1 MIRIAVVDDQK
12 NDLAYI
18 KKGIEK
24 QLDLRNIKYKLYLYI
39 DASKLLQDNEN
50 DPFDVVFLDI
60 DMPQLTGMDAAESI
74 NNISPKTIIV
84 FVTNHD
90 ELVYKAYRF
99 KAVGFVR
106 KSYFDDEINEILD
119 VVLTEIHKRNHILN
133 ISDNRSII
141 KIDLFNLLYVKSD
154 DHYAEF
160 YSKNSKQCIRQSLN
174 DIEMKIE
181 HFGFIR
187 THSRYL
193 VNYRHIYSIEKTVV
207 ILSDGKTQIPISR
220 NKITDVKEKVQMFSR
235 SIE

>member
-12 NDLAYI
+12 NDLDYI
-18 KKGIEK
+18 SKKVRK
-24 QLDLRNIKYKLYLYI
+24 QLDLQSIKYKFYLYL

-50 DPFDVVFLDI
+50 NPFDVIFLDI

-74 NNISPKTIIV
+74 NNISSKTVIV

-99 KAVGFVR
+99 KAVGFIR
-106 KSYFDDEINEILD
+106 KSYFDDEINEILG
-119 VVLTEIHKRNHILN
+119 VALTELYKRNHILS
-133 ISDNRSII
+133 ISDNRSIV
-141 KIDLFNLLYVKSD
+141 KINLFEVLYVKSD

-160 YSKNSKQCIRQSLN
+160 YFKNSKQCIRQSLN
-174 DIEMKIE
+174 DIEAQIGN
-181 HFGFIR
+181 FGFIR

-220 NKITDVKEKVQMFSR
+220 NKITGVKEKAQMFSR

>member
-18 KKGIEK
+18 KKGIGK

-106 KSYFDDEINEILD
+106 KSLNCQPKIGQKLFSRMASFKLNGRKI
-119 VVLTEIHKRNHILN
+119 TER
-133 ISDNRSII
+133 
-141 KIDLFNLLYVKSD
+141 
-154 DHYAEF
+154 A
-160 YSKNSKQCIRQSLN
+160 
-174 DIEMKIE
+174 
-181 HFGFIR
+181 
-187 THSRYL
+187 
-193 VNYRHIYSIEKTVV
+193 VNTKSIEPMN
-207 ILSDGKTQIPISR
+207 IISEF
-220 NKITDVKEKVQMFSR
+220 KF
-235 SIE
+235 